1 MYNVLV
7 RLNLYVLS
15 LQYDSH
21 RTRHGFVS
29 VGDLEHCIHYRV
41 VQHGKMKFLVIGTK
55 TSVEV
60 YAWATKPYSKFM
72 AFKVSVCVCG
82 R

>member
-1 MYNVLV
+1 MYAHT
-7 RLNLYVLS
+7 YCIFFS
-15 LQYDSH
+15 QYDSH

-41 VQHGKMKFLVIGTK
+41 LQHGKMKFLVIGTK

-72 AFKVSVCVCG
+72 AFKVWA
-82 R
+82 